1 MPSTTDLLSRD
12 QFVSIVSN
20 IVDSKIKQK
29 EGYSFAIDGEWG
41 CGKTTVLDILEERLK
56 SRCLVVR
63 YNCWKYD
70 FYEEPLIALLSE
82 FAKAIN
88 SEQSFDYEEQEKKA
102 WKIAGKICSDVTSK
116 LIQVGTGLDIK
127 AAVEYVNS
135 LRTIAEEERIQI
147 ENVNDKLPIEFLIE
161 QIQNDLGTLSSFEN
175 RGIVLMVD
183 ELDRC
188 LPDYAI
194 KVLERL
200 HHFCGNTRII
210 QILAINKKE
219 ISGSIA
225 KAFGYPNA
233 EPEKVEHFASH
244 YMQKFIDMTLLL
256 DNGTINDPQ
265 TLLFSSLENLFTEYD
280 NLDKTFV
287 ADFIRNVLKDIP
299 MRNLKQVV
307 KAVSSMHSLC
317 LCEYP
322 EKERKFSYALMCAEI
337 LECVQGYYFNG
348 AHDIDVDFSKS
359 NSIRIALKVP
369 SLSIERNNV
378 LNHRAFR
385 NRAEE
390 MFSCRTKLVDPFYTS
405 YSGDVYEFYIETP
418 VQKVLRLF
426 APDQS
431 KNIGYKT
438 IPPEYLMKDIEFF
451 KIFKKNLDVL
461 RIQ

>member
-1 MPSTTDLLSRD
+1 MSSTTDLLSRD
-12 QFVSIVSN
+12 QFVSVVSN

-29 EGYSFAIDGEWG
+29 EGYSFAIDGKWG

-56 SRCLVVR
+56 CRYLVVR

-88 SEQSFDYEEQEKKA
+88 SEQSFDYEEYEKKA
-102 WKIAGKICSDVTSK
+102 WMIAGKICSDVTSK
-116 LIQVGTGLDIK
+116 LIQAGTGIDIK
-127 AAVEYVNS
+127 AAVKYVNS
-135 LRTIAEEERIQI
+135 IRSIAKEERIKI
-147 ENVNDKLPIEFLIE
+147 KDVNDKLPIEFLIE
-161 QIQNDLGTLSSFEN
+161 QIQNDLGMLSSFEN

-200 HHFCGNTRII
+200 HHFCDNTKII

-219 ISGSIA
+219 MSGSIA

-233 EPEKVEHFASH
+233 DRDMVEYFASH
-244 YMQKFIDMTLLL
+244 YMQKFIDMTLSLN
-256 DNGTINDPQ
+256 NGTINDPQ
-265 TLLFSSLENLFTEYD
+265 ALLFSSLENLFTEYD
-280 NLDKTFV
+280 NLDKAFV
-287 ADFIRNVLKDIP
+287 ADFIRNILNDIP
-299 MRNLKQVV
+299 MRNLKQIV
-307 KAVSSMHSLC
+307 KSVGSMHNLC

-322 EKERKFSYALMCAEI
+322 EKDHKFSYALVCAEI

-348 AHDIDVDFSKS
+348 PLDINIDCSKS
-359 NSIRIALKVP
+359 DLIRIALKVP
-369 SLSIERNNV
+369 PISDERKT
-378 LNHRAFR
+378 LEHRAFR

-390 MFSCRTKLVDPFYTS
+390 MFSCRTTLTDPFYTS

-426 APDQS
+426 APD
-431 KNIGYKT
+431 KARNIGYKSIT
-438 IPPEYLMKDIEFF
+438 PEYLKKDIEFF
-451 KIFKKNLDVL
+451 KIFKKNLEVL
-461 RIQ
+461 KIQ

>member
-1 MPSTTDLLSRD
+1 MSLTDLLSRD

-20 IVDSKIKQK
+20 IVDSKIMQK

-41 CGKTTVLDILEERLK
+41 CGKTTVLDILEEHLK
-56 SRCLVVR
+56 CKYLVVR

-88 SEQSFDYEEQEKKA
+88 SEQSFDYEEHEKKA
-102 WKIAGKICSDVTSK
+102 WKIAGKICSDVTST
-116 LIQVGTGLDIK
+116 LVQVGTGLDIK
-127 AAVEYVNS
+127 TAVKYVNS
-135 LRTIAEEERIQI
+135 IRSIAKEERIKFKD
-147 ENVNDKLPIEFLIE
+147 VNDKLPIEFLIE

-200 HHFCGNTRII
+200 HHFCDNTKII
-210 QILAINKKE
+210 QVLAINKKE
-219 ISGSIA
+219 MSGSIA

-233 EPEKVEHFASH
+233 EPDKVEYFASH
-244 YMQKFIDMTLLL
+244 YMQKFIDMTLSLN
-256 DNGTINDPQ
+256 NGTINDPQ
-265 TLLFSSLENLFTEYD
+265 ALLFSSLENLFTEYD
-280 NLDKTFV
+280 NLDKSFV
-287 ADFIRNVLKDIP
+287 SDFIRNILKDIP
-299 MRNLKQVV
+299 MRNLKQIV

-322 EKERKFSYALMCAEI
+322 EKDHKFSYALMCAEI

-348 AHDIDVDFSKS
+348 HLDIGVYCSKTD
-359 NSIRIALKVP
+359 SIRIGLNVP
-369 SLSIERNNV
+369 PSSDGQKDLE
-378 LNHRAFR
+378 HKAFC
-385 NRAEE
+385 NRTRE
-390 MFSCRTKLVDPFYTS
+390 MFSCRTELTNPFYTGKR
-405 YSGDVYEFYIETP
+405 GDVYEFYIETP

-426 APDQS
+426 TPDEAD
-431 KNIGYKT
+431 NIGYKT
-438 IPPEYLMKDIEFF
+438 IPSEYLTKDIELF
-451 KIFKKNLDVL
+451 KIFKKNLKVL
-461 RIQ
+461 KIQ

>member
-1 MPSTTDLLSRD
+1 MFTADLLSRD
-12 QFVSIVSN
+12 QFVSIASN

-56 SRCLVVR
+56 CKYLVVR

-82 FAKAIN
+82 FARAIN
-88 SEQSFDYEEQEKKA
+88 SEQLLDYEEHEKKV

-161 QIQNDLGTLSSFEN
+161 QIQNDLGSLSSFEN

-200 HHFCGNTRII
+200 HHFCDNTKII
-210 QILAINKKE
+210 QILTINKKE
-219 ISGSIA
+219 MSGSIA

-265 TLLFSSLENLFTEYD
+265 TLLFSSLENLFAEYD
-280 NLDKTFV
+280 NLDRTFV

-322 EKERKFSYALMCAEI
+322 EKEHKFSYALMCAEI

-348 AHDIDVDFSKS
+348 AHGIDVDFSKS
-359 NSIRIALKVP
+359 DSIRIALKVP
-369 SLSIERNNV
+369 PLSIERNNV

-451 KIFKKNLDVL
+451 KVFKKNLDVL
-461 RIQ
+461 KIQ

>member
-1 MPSTTDLLSRD
+1 MSSTTDLLSRN

-29 EGYSFAIDGEWG
+29 EGYSFAIDGKWG

-56 SRCLVVR
+56 CRYLVVR

-70 FYEEPLIALLSE
+70 FYDEPLIALLSE

-88 SEQSFDYEEQEKKA
+88 SEQAFDFEEYEKKA

-116 LIQVGTGLDIK
+116 LIQTKTGLDLK
-127 AAVEYVNS
+127 AAVKYVNS
-135 LRTIAEEERIQI
+135 IRSIAKEKRIKI
-147 ENVNDKLPIEFLIE
+147 KDVNDKLPIEFLIE

-200 HHFCGNTRII
+200 HHFCDNTRII

-219 ISGSIA
+219 MSGSIA
-225 KAFGYPNA
+225 KAFGYPNV

-265 TLLFSSLENLFTEYD
+265 TLLFSSLENLFAEYD
-280 NLDKTFV
+280 NLDRTFV

-322 EKERKFSYALMCAEI
+322 EKEHKFSYALMCAEI

-348 AHDIDVDFSKS
+348 AHGIDVDFSKS
-359 NSIRIALKVP
+359 DSIRIALKVP
-369 SLSIERNNV
+369 PLSIERNNV

-451 KIFKKNLDVL
+451 KVFKKNLDVL
-461 RIQ
+461 KIQ

>member
-1 MPSTTDLLSRD
+1 MSSTTDLLSRD
-12 QFVSIVSN
+12 QFVSVVSN

-29 EGYSFAIDGEWG
+29 EGYSFAIDGKWG

-56 SRCLVVR
+56 CRYLVVR

-88 SEQSFDYEEQEKKA
+88 SEQSFDYEEYEKKA

-116 LIQVGTGLDIK
+116 LIQAGTGIDIK
-127 AAVEYVNS
+127 AAVKYVNS
-135 LRTIAEEERIQI
+135 IRSIAKEERIKI
-147 ENVNDKLPIEFLIE
+147 KDVNDKLPIEFLIE
-161 QIQNDLGTLSSFEN
+161 QIQNDLGMLSSFEN

-200 HHFCGNTRII
+200 HHFCDNTKII

-219 ISGSIA
+219 MSGSIA

-233 EPEKVEHFASH
+233 DRDMVEYFASH
-244 YMQKFIDMTLLL
+244 YMQKFIDMTLSLN
-256 DNGTINDPQ
+256 NGTINDPQ
-265 TLLFSSLENLFTEYD
+265 ALLFSSLENLFTEYD
-280 NLDKTFV
+280 NLDKAFV

-322 EKERKFSYALMCAEI
+322 EKEHKFSYALMCAEI

-359 NSIRIALKVP
+359 DSIRIALKVP
-369 SLSIERNNV
+369 PLSIERNNV
-378 LNHRAFR
+378 LNHRAFC

-390 MFSCRTKLVDPFYTS
+390 MFSCRTKLDPFYTS

-451 KIFKKNLDVL
+451 KVFKKNLDVL
-461 RIQ
+461 KIQ

>member
-29 EGYSFAIDGEWG
+29 EGYSFAIDGKWG

-56 SRCLVVR
+56 SRYLVVR

-116 LIQVGTGLDIK
+116 LIQAGTGLDIK
-127 AAVEYVNS
+127 AAVKYVNS
-135 LRTIAEEERIQI
+135 IRSFAKEKRIKI
-147 ENVNDKLPIEFLIE
+147 KDVNDKLPIEFLIE

-200 HHFCGNTRII
+200 HHFCDNTRII

-219 ISGSIA
+219 MSGSIA

-233 EPEKVEHFASH
+233 DAEKVEYFASH
-244 YMQKFIDMTLLL
+244 YMQKFIDMTLSLN
-256 DNGTINDPQ
+256 NGTINDPQ
-265 TLLFSSLENLFTEYD
+265 ALLFSSLENLFTEYD

-287 ADFIRNVLKDIP
+287 ADFIRNILIDIP
-299 MRNLKQVV
+299 MRNLKQIV
-307 KAVSSMHSLC
+307 KSVSSMHGLC

-322 EKERKFSYALMCAEI
+322 EKGHKFSYALMCAEI
-337 LECVQGYYFNG
+337 LECVQGYYFN
-348 AHDIDVDFSKS
+348 APFDIEIDCSKS
-359 NSIRIALKVP
+359 VFASIALNIPP
-369 SLSIERNNV
+369 SSDKRKTSEHKAFCERT
-378 LNHRAFR
+378 
-385 NRAEE
+385 EE
-390 MFSCRTKLVDPFYTS
+390 MFSYRTKLADPFDIGYW
-405 YSGDVYEFYIETP
+405 GDVFEFYIETP

-451 KIFKKNLDVL
+451 KIFKKNLGVL
-461 RIQ
+461 KIQ

>member
-1 MPSTTDLLSRD
+1 MSTTTDLLSRD
-12 QFVSIVSN
+12 QFVSIASN

-56 SRCLVVR
+56 CKYLVVR

-82 FAKAIN
+82 FARAIN
-88 SEQSFDYEEQEKKA
+88 SEQLLDYEEHEKKV

-161 QIQNDLGTLSSFEN
+161 QIQNDLGSLSSFEN

-200 HHFCGNTRII
+200 HHFCDNIKII

-219 ISGSIA
+219 MSGSIA

-265 TLLFSSLENLFTEYD
+265 TLLFSSLENLFAEYD
-280 NLDKTFV
+280 NLDRTFV
-287 ADFIRNVLKDIP
+287 ADFIRNVPKDIP

-322 EKERKFSYALMCAEI
+322 EKEHKFSYALMCAEI

-348 AHDIDVDFSKS
+348 AHGIDVDFSKS
-359 NSIRIALKVP
+359 DSIRIALKVP
-369 SLSIERNNV
+369 PLSIERNNV

-405 YSGDVYEFYIETP
+405 YSGDVYEFYIETS

-451 KIFKKNLDVL
+451 KVFKKNLDVL
-461 RIQ
+461 KIQ

>member
-1 MPSTTDLLSRD
+1 MSSINDLLSRD

-29 EGYSFAIDGEWG
+29 EGYSFAIDGKWG

-56 SRCLVVR
+56 CKYLVVR

-82 FAKAIN
+82 FARAIN
-88 SEQSFDYEEQEKKA
+88 SEQLFDYEEYEKKA

-116 LIQVGTGLDIK
+116 LIQTGTGLDIK
-127 AAVEYVNS
+127 AAVKYVNS
-135 LRTIAEEERIQI
+135 IRSIAKEERIKI
-147 ENVNDKLPIEFLIE
+147 KDVNDKLPIEFLIE

-175 RGIVLMVD
+175 RGVVLMVD

-200 HHFCGNTRII
+200 HHFCDNTKII

-219 ISGSIA
+219 MSGSIA

-233 EPEKVEHFASH
+233 DSDKVEYFASH
-244 YMQKFIDMTLLL
+244 YMQKFIDMTLSLN
-256 DNGTINDPQ
+256 NGTINDPQ

-307 KAVSSMHSLC
+307 KAISSMHSLC

-322 EKERKFSYALMCAEI
+322 QKEHKFSYALMCAEI

-359 NSIRIALKVP
+359 DSIRIALKVP
-369 SLSIERNNV
+369 PLSIERNNV
-378 LNHRAFR
+378 LNHKAFR

-390 MFSCRTKLVDPFYTS
+390 MFSCRTKLVDPLYTS

-451 KIFKKNLDVL
+451 KVFKKNLDVL
-461 RIQ
+461 KIQ

>member
-1 MPSTTDLLSRD
+1 MSSTTDLLSRD
-12 QFVSIVSN
+12 QFVSVVSN
-20 IVDSKIKQK
+20 IVDSKIRQK

-56 SRCLVVR
+56 CKYLVVR

-88 SEQSFDYEEQEKKA
+88 SEQSFDYEEHEKKA
-102 WKIAGKICSDVTSK
+102 WKIAGKICSDVTSR
-116 LIQVGTGLDIK
+116 LIQAGTGLDIK
-127 AAVEYVNS
+127 AAVKYVNS
-135 LRTIAEEERIQI
+135 IRSFAKEKRIKI
-147 ENVNDKLPIEFLIE
+147 KDVNDKLPIEFLIE
-161 QIQNDLGTLSSFEN
+161 QIQNDLGTLSSFQN

-200 HHFCGNTRII
+200 HHFCDNTKII

-219 ISGSIA
+219 MSGSIA

-233 EPEKVEHFASH
+233 EPDKVEYFASH
-244 YMQKFIDMTLLL
+244 YMQKFIDMTLSLN
-256 DNGTINDPQ
+256 NGTINDPQ
-265 TLLFSSLENLFTEYD
+265 ALLFSSLENLFTEYD

-287 ADFIRNVLKDIP
+287 ADFIRNILIDIP
-299 MRNLKQVV
+299 MRNLKQIV
-307 KAVSSMHSLC
+307 KSVSSMHNLC

-322 EKERKFSYALMCAEI
+322 EKDHKFSYALMCAEI

-348 AHDIDVDFSKS
+348 PLDIEVECSKS
-359 NSIRIALKVP
+359 VFARIALNIPP
-369 SLSIERNNV
+369 SCDERKTIE
-378 LNHRAFR
+378 HKAFC
-385 NRAEE
+385 NRTEE
-390 MFSCRTKLVDPFYTS
+390 MFSCRTKLIDPIYTS
-405 YSGDVYEFYIETP
+405 YRGDEYEFYIETP

-426 APDQS
+426 APDEAE
-431 KNIGYKT
+431 NIGYKS
-438 IPPEYLMKDIEFF
+438 IDPEYLKKDIEFF
-451 KIFKKNLDVL
+451 KIFKKNLGVL
-461 RIQ
+461 KIQ